1 MHWKPLVI
9 AACFAV
15 TTIGCAVDT
24 DDDTPD
30 VNITHEERVAPPP
43 APDQPDVD
51 IDVDANTH
59 PAPPTD
65 DTDVD
70 VDIDARRPAPEQ
82 PDSAPSDSPNQ
93 PPG

>member
-15 TTIGCAVDT
+15 PMIGCAVET

-30 VNITHEERVAPPP
+30 INVTYEDRVAPPP
-43 APDQPDVD
+43 AAQPDVD
-51 IDVDANTH
+51 IDIDANTE
-59 PAPPTD
+59 PAPPAD

-70 VDIDARRPAPEQ
+70 IDIDARTAPEQ